1 MQNKTVVCGVTWMK
15 LPQFSLSRFGAV
27 SIMKRQ
33 IYPVDRIS
41 AYEFEFYTEDWP
53 GGSLVDG
60 ERRPVR
66 ANHYALV
73 RPGQRQQLIPPY
85 RCYFVNFL
93 TSDPELCEFFER
105 LPDTGPMRDPEPI
118 LTLIRE
124 MMALR
129 DEDTTI
135 GRLKLERCACRLLE
149 IMGEYSAGPERTDQD
164 VVRHRAALVR
174 VDRYIRE
181 HPAEDLSLTRLA
193 KLSSMDPS
201 YFHRLFTRMF
211 GLTPAQRVLGCR
223 IAAARVALMNREL
236 GLTEVAQRCGFSSQ
250 SYFSTCFKRAVGKSP
265 LAYREEKLNGNQK

>member
-1 MQNKTVVCGVTWMK
+1 MRK
-15 LPQFSLSRFGAV
+15 
-27 SIMKRQ
+27 Q
-33 IYPVDRIS
+33 IYPVDHIS

-60 ERRPVR
+60 ELRSVR
-66 ANHYALV
+66 ANYYALV

-85 RCYFVNFL
+85 RCYFINFL

-105 LPDTGPMRDPEPI
+105 LPDAGPMRDPEPI

-129 DEDTTI
+129 DEDSLV
-135 GRLKLERCACRLLE
+135 GRLKLEQCACRLLE
-149 IMGEYSAGPERTDQD
+149 IMGEHSAGSDRTDRD

-174 VDRYIRE
+174 ADRYIRE
-181 HPAEDLSLTRLA
+181 HPAENLTLARLA
-193 KLSSMDPS
+193 KISSMDPT
-201 YFHRLFTRMF
+201 YFHKLFTRMF

-223 IAAARVALMNREL
+223 MAAARVALMNREL
-236 GLTEVAQRCGFSSQ
+236 SLAEIAQQCGFSSQ

-265 LAYREEKLNGNQK
+265 LAYREEKLDGSKK